1 MAYVPRGVAVATTTR
16 GELCRTALPADS
28 DEGRARLLPR
38 TLGDDTAKHLL
49 DRRQR
54 LGLTDLLTH
63 DRRLEGLDDL
73 ILSADLGDEVR
84 AHIATTISDR
94 IEEGQRIDRRH
105 LRLIAVG
112 HPAEGGIVPAVRV
125 V

>member
-1 MAYVPRGVAVATTTR
+1 MTAIQEYLGASEGKYAQKDTWWRTCPRGVAVATTTR
-16 GELCRTALPADS
+16 GELCRTTLPADS

-38 TLGDDTAKHLL
+38 TLGDDTAQHLL

-84 AHIATTISDR
+84 AHIAAP
-94 IEEGQRIDRRH
+94 
-105 LRLIAVG
+105 LAIALKKASV
-112 HPAEGGIVPAVRV
+112 
-125 V
+125 